1 MKIHKKQGFAAI
13 SRERQKEIAAMG
25 GRAVPA
31 ERRSFAQDKA
41 LAASAGK
48 KGGKAVTPD
57 KRSFSVDHE
66 LAKAAGRK
74 GGKVTHAK

>member
-1 MKIHKKQGFAAI
+1 MQIPKKRGFAAI
-13 SRERQKEIAAMG
+13 SRERQQEIAAMG

-31 ERRSFAQDKA
+31 DRRSFAQDKS
-41 LAASAGK
+41 LASSAGK
-48 KGGKAVTPD
+48 KGGKSLAPD
-57 KRSFSVDHE
+57 KRSFSVDHD

>member
-1 MKIHKKQGFAAI
+1 MKIPKKRGFAAMTI
-13 SRERQKEIAAMG
+13 EQRQEIAAMG

-48 KGGKAVTPD
+48 KGGTSLAPD
-57 KRSFSVDHE
+57 KRSFSVDRD
-66 LAKAAGRK
+66 LASSAGRK
-74 GGKVTHAK
+74 GGAHSK